1 MFAFALG
8 FLFFFFLF
16 SNVGLSYW
24 IFILSC
30 GFAMWCGME
39 DRRGCWVV
47 GEVVLGILT
56 LFREVGWGVLGMGC
70 AEWKRSEVVGM
81 ILPGGLRRL

>member
-1 MFAFALG
+1 MFVYFDCEAGGLRLRLRLRWRFFY
-8 FLFFFFLF
+8 FLFF
-16 SNVGLSYW
+16 SNVSLSYW

-30 GFAMWCGME
+30 EFAMWCGME

-56 LFREVGWGVLGMGC
+56 LFREVGWGVLGMGW
-70 AEWKRSEVVGM
+70 AGW
-81 ILPGGLRRL
+81 